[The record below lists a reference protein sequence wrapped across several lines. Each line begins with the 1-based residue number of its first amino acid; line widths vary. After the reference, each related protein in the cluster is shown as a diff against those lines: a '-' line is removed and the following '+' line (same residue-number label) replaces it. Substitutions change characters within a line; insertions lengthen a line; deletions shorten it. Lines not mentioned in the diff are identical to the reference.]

1 MAITVQSI
9 VDQARIRFKDITEAQ
24 AVIYLNEIYRDVIFD
39 LRVLVTQENVSLVAD
54 QREYVLDQK
63 DVRVWSVAYATSAND
78 NTTLILNPVSSRE
91 LDNTTPP
98 WRYMASGQPVDA
110 YVSVNS
116 SGQKVLGLD
125 PKPSVGTSGTYPR
138 LEVMVSKEASSDLT
152 ISDSLPEVIRDR
164 SPWVWGIISKHSQLR
179 YPEQFETNYQTYQRE
194 YEAMKARIMGV
205 VADVKPQIT
214 PWVTQ
219 VARPY

>member
-63 DVRVWSVAYATSAND
+63 IVRVWSANYVTSAN
-78 NTTLILNPVSSRE
+78 NNSALTLNPVSIRE
-91 LDNTTPP
+91 LDNVTPT
-98 WRYMASGQPVDA
+98 WKYMASGQPVDA
-110 YVSVNS
+110 YISVNS

-125 PKPSVGTSGTYPR
+125 PKPSTGTSGTYPR
-138 LEVMVSKEASSDLT
+138 VELMVSKEASSDLA
-152 ISDSLPEVIRDR
+152 IGDSLPEVIRDR
-164 SPWVWGIISKHSQLR
+164 SPWVWGIITKHAQLR
-179 YPEQFETNYQTYQRE
+179 YPEQYENAYQTYQRE

-205 VADVKPQIT
+205 SADVKPQIT

-219 VARPY
+219 IARPY